1 MKNGFRILGVMML
14 AVSVTGCFIFEAPP
28 IKSAIQTSSK
38 GIDSNTVQI
47 FYAPL
52 DAIGQKVGVN
62 ANSSIT
68 DINLDSALPA
78 SSDTNPRAVTP
89 TGDTVEKCAVSASGE
104 GCFQVFINAPNGKAG
119 ISGKISFKFNGIPL
133 TVNYSGTF
141 FVPPVP
147 ASVAVVTT
155 EGVSDVKFKVYFTA
169 KTSSNQPYS
178 ISQAGL
184 TEITLTNVNQTNASG
199 VGTRAVIVVPV
210 TSAVSCIALNAGQGC
225 FEFTL
230 GSRTTKASIL
240 IEGTVNFKLDGTAL
254 ALPFAHTFPLIP

>member
-89 TGDTVEKCAVSASGE
+89 TGDTVEKCAVSASSE

-119 ISGKISFKFNGIPL
+119 VSGKISFKFNGIPL
-133 TVNYSGTF
+133 TVNYSATF

-147 ASVAVVTT
+147 ASVAVSST
-155 EGVSDVKFKVYFTA
+155 EGIDTTSFKVRFTA
-169 KTSSNQPYS
+169 KTAANVAFTVNKTGITQETLVNITQTAVGVVSPRAVGVNSVVTCDPIN
-178 ISQAGL
+178 AG
-184 TEITLTNVNQTNASG
+184 EGCFQITLGNRPT
-199 VGTRAVIVVPV
+199 GT
-210 TSAVSCIALNAGQGC
+210 
-225 FEFTL
+225 
-230 GSRTTKASIL
+230 K
-240 IEGTVNFKLDGTAL
+240 TVNGSVSFSLDGVAL
-254 ALPFAHTFPLIP
+254 TLPFSHSFPTAAP